1 MPTQRHPRPDA
12 SDPASGTPEGLRRA
26 RRAGLAAALVA
37 AAGAGL
43 LGGCATTTGDAPD
56 YVQPASSVPNARVR
70 IVNVHAQAYYAAIGV
85 FDAKACFQ
93 LASMGMTGG
102 DSADR
107 ERLGMLDEPPP
118 SSATLERRV
127 PAGEPL
133 VVGPRVVFPTA
144 TASDILHA
152 MMPAQQAAMRA
163 RQAGVCRLPVFTP
176 KAGEQYE
183 LRVDLT
189 PGRCSVTPYHLVEH
203 DGLVKREEMSVPASE
218 VYTHEFDMKCFR

>member
-1 MPTQRHPRPDA
+1 MGA
-12 SDPASGTPEGLRRA
+12 IGAYGGGLLP
-26 RRAGLAAALVA
+26 GLLAAARRNGNRGFADLSLFEVGQVFLSDRPEGQHTYA
-37 AAGAGL
+37 TAL
-43 LGGCATTTGDAPD
+43 RLGGSRKDWQGG
-56 YVQPASSVPNARVR
+56 ASV
-70 IVNVHAQAYYAAIGV
+70 GV